1 MLQRRGVQTI
11 LHYGVAQNPERGLAA
26 HVWVTHRGEAI
37 IGGEE
42 APNFTCLATFP
53 AIARGEPDGAGPANA
68 SAPWERPRG

>member
-1 MLQRRGVQTI
+1 MHWLLQRRGLQTV

-26 HVWVTHRGEAI
+26 HVWVTHGGEAI

-53 AIARGEPDGAGPANA
+53 ADA
-68 SAPWERPRG
+68 SKLH